1 MSSSP
6 TADEDVGS
14 KGTDSPQSSKASG
27 KPAGTG
33 FFLPLAMRSSE
44 STPKNE
50 RVNSRAK
57 PSRQRNVSTP
67 NIGLGSSAVDRTVAS
82 LRSNSSSNLRN
93 GRRHTPDGHPRRFSL
108 SIEEDCAA
116 HYGRMPDMQAGPGNA
131 SQLAAFPASAY
142 SSHAAAVA
150 AALAATSAGQ
160 ACSATS
166 MPQQQQQ
173 QQLNLAAF
181 SQLPPGLEQPLQQHR
196 ASPRAHDMQRQHTPP
211 VQLPALDSSSSASPR
226 VSSSSGG
233 GLLEAGSSS
242 MAALPAR
249 LAAQAEPV
257 PGSSRISADALQ
269 TFYGTNV
276 NVSALQ
282 QPLSGPVDVLPSVDS
297 SSDLGPLLVMHSS
310 SSPALSELPGPA
322 APSPSPATPGGG
334 GSGGL
339 GHATAASPAAAAAA
353 AGADGTR
360 PIFSQ
365 LSLNTWAVP
374 PVPQADAT
382 PAREPDAGSPNMDD
396 SEEIIQKRID
406 ELLLQKQLL
415 QLRQQHKQQ
424 QALLQQQQ
432 QQQEQAL
439 QQQLQTLQRSE
450 HKLPQKQSSERMLLQ
465 QQQQQQVLQVQP
477 SNGSFTG
484 MQSLQHLQVQPSSGS
499 FTSMQVQPSNGSF
512 PSMQSLQHLQVQPSS
527 GSFTSMQPMQQQQQQ
542 QQQGTLQVQHSDSSF
557 THKSPEQLQRE
568 ILQLQ
573 LQSLQL
579 QQQQQQQQ
587 PGVSVGLMQ
596 SAMSAPQPL
605 LPSNGLMLSVA
616 GPAAACSQ
624 LQPTHNGKLPA
635 GSSSSSSSAL
645 SAFAGAAAGGGH
657 GSLSMLQEEIVPGMG
672 VCNGGG
678 FVDLGFDQR
687 LAAGPGASAGL
698 ACWGSGQQL
707 NLAPAGSGFG
717 GLFACQSGLA
727 GVSNNVISGGE
738 GAWSFDAGLS
748 FNQ

>member
-6 TADEDVGS
+6 TADKDVGS

-160 ACSATS
+160 ACRATS
-166 MPQQQQQ
+166 MPQQQQ

-211 VQLPALDSSSSASPR
+211 VQLPALNSSSSASPR

-282 QPLSGPVDVLPSVDS
+282 QPLPGPVDVLPSVDS

-310 SSPALSELPGPA
+310 SSPALSELAGPA

-339 GHATAASPAAAAAA
+339 GHATAASPAAAAAAAA

-382 PAREPDAGSPNMDD
+382 PAREPDAGSSNMDD
-396 SEEIIQKRID
+396 SEEMIQK
-406 ELLLQKQLL
+406 
-415 QLRQQHKQQ
+415 
-424 QALLQQQQ
+424 
-432 QQQEQAL
+432 
-439 QQQLQTLQRSE
+439 
-450 HKLPQKQSSERMLLQ
+450 P
-465 QQQQQQVLQVQP
+465 
-477 SNGSFTG
+477 
-484 MQSLQHLQVQPSSGS
+484 
-499 FTSMQVQPSNGSF
+499 
-512 PSMQSLQHLQVQPSS
+512 
-527 GSFTSMQPMQQQQQQ
+527 
-542 QQQGTLQVQHSDSSF
+542 
-557 THKSPEQLQRE
+557 
-568 ILQLQ
+568 
-573 LQSLQL
+573 
-579 QQQQQQQQ
+579 
-587 PGVSVGLMQ
+587 
-596 SAMSAPQPL
+596 
-605 LPSNGLMLSVA
+605 
-616 GPAAACSQ
+616 
-624 LQPTHNGKLPA
+624 
-635 GSSSSSSSAL
+635 
-645 SAFAGAAAGGGH
+645 GGGH